1 MASMSLQFQ
10 GVQGSSLPLML
21 VACIAVLLAAWG
33 VWQLIRRHFRYGVV
47 CLAAAMGPAV
57 FVPAMVVDAV
67 VRFARGDGRGG
78 SGSLLAA
85 IAAAAGTIAAAALAI
100 GAPSGMW
107 MGALGVE
114 IALAVGV
121 FYSVVYAYLGRGR
134 IVALMIL
141 RCLGILAL
149 MLILFKPALN
159 ITRGPGGDK
168 PYLPILVDRSASMGT
183 TDEVNLPDRYQ
194 QCVRILLA
202 QDERIRRQFSPL
214 WYHFANAAKAA
225 ESAKSLAELQPSG
238 AGTDGTNIAAAI
250 RTAASEYP
258 QSAMAG
264 ILLLTDGIHN
274 TAEPAT
280 DAGVQARVPIFAV
293 AVGSASEKLSARRN
307 VELAAV
313 EAPLEAVVNNVT
325 TIAVQAKI
333 SGFATVP
340 MEAQLLEAGND
351 KPVDTQRLWTDQNV
365 ATLRVEMKWTPKDQG
380 TSPTASRPAGDV
392 VRKLRVR
399 IPSNPA
405 EETAD
410 DNETELHVLLTEPRV
425 RVLYIEGTIR
435 PEYKYL
441 KRLLESDPNI
451 RFLSLVRVAG
461 NKFWSQGEIGGKKL
475 DALPSSD
482 ADFGLFD
489 VLILGDLD
497 RTFLS
502 KEQMARIQKF
512 VNDGHALL
520 MLGGHNSLGPGG
532 YGGTE
537 LENVLP
543 LVLGSRAQ
551 AQETTPFVP
560 QLTAIGEAHPIL
572 EGLKDFFSGPGG
584 RKPSDK
590 LPKLPELLGC
600 VTVVDVK
607 PAAALL
613 ALHPS
618 RKVEG
623 RAMPVL
629 AVQRFGAGRSAVF
642 TADTTWKWYLP
653 MKGMGRESPYERFW
667 GQLLRWLANV
677 DTKSRESKPSV
688 VMRLDKTYV
697 RAGQGPVKVLARVQ
711 DEKGRP
717 AENAQITCTVTPAD
731 GKSKPETISL
741 SPRVGDRLFEGEF
754 RPQREAKYKLQVAA
768 SDAAGV
774 KLGADEQ
781 GLVVVPFSKEMDRL
795 GRNDALLQLLA
806 DRTDG
811 RKVDISG
818 LPDLIDQIVQRQ
830 KAKAGGDKADE
841 GDVVKL
847 FNFPALF
854 LAFVA
859 LLTCEWLL
867 RRRWHLR

>member
-1 MASMSLQFQ
+1 
-10 GVQGSSLPLML
+10 ML
-21 VACIAVLLAAWG
+21 VAVIAVLLAAWG
-33 VWQLIRRHFRYGVV
+33 VWQLIRRHYRYGVV
-47 CLAAAMGPAV
+47 CLAAAMGPPV
-57 FVPAMVVDAV
+57 FVPTMIVDAV
-67 VRFARGDGRGG
+67 LRFARGDGRGG
-78 SGSLLAA
+78 GGSLLAA
-85 IAAAAGTIAAAALAI
+85 VAAAVGTILAAVLAI
-100 GAPSGMW
+100 GAPGGMW

-134 IVALMIL
+134 IVALMAL

-149 MLILFKPALN
+149 LLILFKPALSV
-159 ITRGPGGDK
+159 TRGPAGDK

-183 TDEVNLPDRYQ
+183 TDETNLPDRYQ
-194 QCVRILLA
+194 QCVRMLMA
-202 QDERIRRQFSPL
+202 QDDRIRRQFTPL
-214 WYHFANAAKAA
+214 WYHFATTLSPA
-225 ESAKSLAELQPSG
+225 ESVKALAELQPSG
-238 AGTDGTNIAAAI
+238 TGTDGTNIALAI
-250 RTAASEYP
+250 RDAASKE
-258 QSAMAG
+258 SLSSMAG

-274 TAEPAT
+274 TAEAVS

-313 EAPLEAVVNNVT
+313 EAPMEAVVNNVT
-325 TIAVQAKI
+325 TIAVQVKI

-340 MEAQLLEAGND
+340 MEVQLLEAGND

-365 ATLRVEMKWTPKDQG
+365 ATIRAELKWTPKDQG
-380 TSPTASRPAGDV
+380 TSAASRPAGDV

-399 IPSNPA
+399 IPPNPA
-405 EETAD
+405 EETPD

-425 RVLYIEGTIR
+425 RVLYVEGTMR

-475 DALPSSD
+475 DNLPTSD

-489 VLILGDLD
+489 VIILGDLD

-502 KEQMARIQKF
+502 KEQMARIRKF

-532 YGGTE
+532 YGGTDIE
-537 LENVLP
+537 AALP
-543 LVLGSRAQ
+543 VTLGSRAQ
-551 AQETTPFVP
+551 PQETTPFVP
-560 QLTAIGEAHPIL
+560 QLTAVGEAHPIL

-600 VTVVDVK
+600 VTVPEVK
-607 PAAALL
+607 PGAALL

-623 RAMPVL
+623 QAMPVL
-629 AVQRFGAGRSAVF
+629 AVQRFGAGRSAAF

-667 GQLLRWLANV
+667 GQLIRWLANV
-677 DTKSRESKPSV
+677 DTKSREAKPSV

-717 AENAQITCTVTPAD
+717 AENAVITCTVAPAD
-731 GKSKPETISL
+731 GKGKPETLSL

-768 SDAAGV
+768 SDAAGA

-781 GLVVVPFSKEMDRL
+781 TLIVVPFSKEMDRL

-830 KAKAGGDKADE
+830 KAKTGGDKADE